1 MIDLRR
7 LRLLVDTA
15 RHLPPAQQR
24 ARLRAMAKSALR
36 KATKP
41 RFDLPSDVRIAAH
54 RMLPLPHASAERL
67 ASARAIAEGTFRFL
81 GVTATYDDDPR
92 WHDPSVSRLF
102 RYHLHYFDYAL
113 DLALANDV
121 ETFKRLVKSWLREN
135 ATMTGDGWHPYTVSL
150 RIVNWCRALAAFT
163 LDDEFR
169 DELARAIYGQ
179 TRFLFGN
186 LEFDVRGNH
195 LLENLRALIRSG
207 ITFEGEEAARWLRDG
222 LRMLEAEVAE
232 QVLADG
238 GHFERTPSYHVVVLR
253 DLLAIAGWLRLN
265 REMPRWLDDAIAR
278 MFGFLDKIL
287 GPGDRLP
294 LFKDSTLI
302 DVPPLRWR
310 TQQASEFLAA
320 SGYAIMRDDDVF
332 LIADFGKPC
341 PDYLPAHAHA
351 DMFSYELTLG
361 GKPLIVDSGVFEYE
375 AGQWRDWFRSTRAH
389 NTVEVA
395 GENQSEVWGSFRVAR
410 RARQRNVIWL
420 NTSDASIIQGEH
432 DGYTRLRPA
441 ATHRRTIVHLR
452 GLAIVVIDEVLG
464 DGVTRAESRIHLHPD
479 ASLSPERLRIAG
491 ARLSEGEGW
500 YSERF
505 GERVANRV
513 LTLTAEGA
521 MPLRFAYAV
530 ALRDGVTLDTRDD
543 GNAFIVTVSGVTL
556 RLPRGG
562 SPIIE

>member
-15 RHLPPAQQR
+15 RHLTPAQQR
-24 ARLRAMAKSALR
+24 ARVVAMAKSALR

-41 RFDLPSDVRIAAH
+41 RFELPRDVRVAAH
-54 RMLPLPHASAERL
+54 QALHDAESAERL
-67 ASARAIAEGTFRFL
+67 ANARAIAAGTFRFI
-81 GVTATYDDDPR
+81 GVEAKYDGEPR
-92 WHDPSVSRLF
+92 WHDPTVSRLF

-113 DLALANDV
+113 DLAAANDV
-121 ETFKRLVKSWLREN
+121 ETFRRLVRSWLREN

-150 RIVNWCRALAAFT
+150 RIVNWCRALDAFT
-163 LDDEFR
+163 LADEFR
-169 DELARAIYGQ
+169 DDLARAIYGQ
-179 TRFLFGN
+179 ARFLFAN
-186 LEFDVRGNH
+186 LEHDVRGNH

-207 ITFEGEEAARWLRDG
+207 VMFEGGEAARWLRDG
-222 LRMLEAEVAE
+222 LRMLEREVAE

-253 DLLAIAGWLRLN
+253 DLVEIAELLRAN
-265 REMPRWLDDAIAR
+265 REVPRWLDDAIAR
-278 MFGFLDKIL
+278 MFDFLDKIL
-287 GPGDRLP
+287 GPNDRLP
-294 LFKDSTLI
+294 LFKDSTLT
-302 DVPPLRWR
+302 DVPTLTSRAPR
-310 TQQASEFLAA
+310 TSEFLAA
-320 SGYAIMRDDDVF
+320 SGYAIMRDDRVF

-351 DMFSYELTLG
+351 DMFSYELTLD
-361 GKPLIVDSGVFEYE
+361 GKPLVVDSGVFEYE

-410 RARQRNVIWL
+410 RARPHNVVWL
-420 NTSDASIIQGEH
+420 NTADASVIQGEH
-432 DGYTRLRPA
+432 DGYTRLRPSA
-441 ATHRRTIVHLR
+441 IHRRTIAHLR
-452 GLAIVVIDEVLG
+452 GVAIVVIDEVTG
-464 DGVTRAESRIHLHPD
+464 SGGTRAESRIHLHPD
-479 ASLSPERLRIAG
+479 AQLSTTRLLIAG

-513 LTLTAEGA
+513 LTLTAEGE
-521 MPLRFAYAV
+521 MPLRFVYAL

-543 GNAFIVTVSGVTL
+543 GDAFIVTAGSVTL
-556 RLPRGG
+556 RLPRSG